1 MLSASINDY
10 PTSVVFLPKLGL
22 GSYQDEPHR
31 DDHPLHRVAPLSQL
45 KCYSRVLILIA
56 PIVMASCASRPL
68 VIPSKTTT
76 PHESVHPADVHR
88 SDPLEP
94 LNRLMWR
101 WNYHLLDPLLL
112 RPLAV
117 VWHHCLP
124 YRLRQGIDNALGNL
138 DELPS
143 AMNYLLQAQFTKS
156 LRPVARFA
164 INTLVG
170 LGGLIDIASYSG
182 LPKHPHYPLGH
193 VLGYYQLG
201 HGPFLVLPAY
211 GPTTPRQLTGR
222 MIEQICYFPLTTLTL
237 WGRVGKEL
245 LEGIERRAQ
254 LLSRESILQ
263 HSSDSY
269 LTVREAYFQ
278 SNDFAIQEERGEQA
292 KEPDQALPQEILDQ
306 LD

>member
-1 MLSASINDY
+1 MITPPLC
-10 PTSVVFLPKLGL
+10 FLAKLGMN
-22 GSYQDEPHR
+22 SYQNEPYQDERPS
-31 DDHPLHRVAPLSQL
+31 HRVAPLIKL
-45 KCYSRVLILIA
+45 KYYSRLLTLVA

-68 VIPSKTTT
+68 VTPSKTT
-76 PHESVHPADVHR
+76 PPNGAGHPAEVHR

-101 WNYHLLDPLLL
+101 LNYHLLDPLLL
-112 RPLAV
+112 RPMAV
-117 VWHHCLP
+117 IWHHCLP
-124 YRLRQGIDNALGNL
+124 HPLRQGIGNALGNL
-138 DELPS
+138 DELPT

-164 INTLVG
+164 INTVVG

-182 LPKHPHYPLGH
+182 LPKNPRYPLGH
-193 VLGYYQLG
+193 VLGYYQVG
-201 HGPFLVLPAY
+201 YGPFLVLPAY
-211 GPTTPRQLTGR
+211 GATTPRQLTGR

-237 WGRVGKEL
+237 WGRVGKGL

-254 LLSRESILQ
+254 LLSQESILQ

-278 SNDFAIQEERGEQA
+278 WHDFAIQEESGEQE
-292 KEPDQALPQEILDQ
+292 KEPDQELPQETLDQ